1 MGNTTD
7 LNLETEVLPFFD
19 FTLTHFAKTA
29 LAYLFRHPLTSVSE
43 IETRQHIIKGFI
55 TNAEIV
61 GNYAYAKQDFY
72 EVHHFLT
79 NPPALNFTPGERL
92 KLMLLEKERHT
103 LRTKVIQFVLL
114 FSKLD
119 LYYFKKINTRFFPE
133 AYKEEIRLISSFIA
147 LFNLDFYDTL
157 IREGKLNTKHIIT
170 LSKIIA
176 VKYNEGVI
184 TGFYK
189 RLFRFE
195 AFLSISQSV
204 IKRRFSFPSFSEEQ
218 FFLEQLYHPL
228 LNDPVKNN
236 FSLDK
241 NVLLITG
248 PNMSGKSTFLKSLG
262 ICIYL
267 AHLGFA
273 IPAGR
278 AAVPFFD
285 HIALSINHNDSLANG
300 YSHFMNE
307 IIRLKNVVTE
317 AAAGK
322 RCFAVFDE
330 LFKGTNMED
339 AVKISTTTINGLT
352 KFTNSFFII
361 STHLHQLKEQVKS
374 EKVNAYY
381 VDCEV
386 EHGAPVFKYEIKEG
400 WSDVKVGQ
408 VLFRKVGLDEL
419 LKETGELI

>member
-7 LNLETEVLPFFD
+7 LNIETEVLPFFD
-19 FTLTHFAKTA
+19 FTLNHFAKA
-29 LAYLFRHPLTSVSE
+29 ELAYLFQKPLTSIEE
-43 IETRQHIIKGFI
+43 IEIRQHIIKGLI
-55 TNAEIV
+55 ANAEIV

-72 EVHHFLT
+72 EVYYFLT
-79 NPPALNFTPGERL
+79 NPPALNFTPGKRL
-92 KLMLLEKERHT
+92 QLFFSEKERHPVK
-103 LRTKVIQFVLL
+103 TKIIQFVLL

-119 LYYFKKINTRFFPE
+119 LYYFKRINTRLLPE

-157 IREGKLNTKHIIT
+157 ITEGKLGTRHIIT
-170 LSKIIA
+170 LSKIITA
-176 VKYNEGVI
+176 KYNEGAI

-218 FFLEQLYHPL
+218 FFLERLYHPL
-228 LNDPVKNN
+228 LKDPVKNN
-236 FSLDK
+236 FSPDK
-241 NVLLITG
+241 NVILITG

-273 IPAGR
+273 IPADR
-278 AAVPFFD
+278 AAIPFFD
-285 HIALSINHNDSLANG
+285 HIALSINHNDNLANG

-307 IIRLKNVVTE
+307 IMRLKGVVTA

-322 RCFAVFDE
+322 RCFAIFDE
-330 LFKGTNMED
+330 LFKGTNIED

-352 KFTNSFFII
+352 KFKHSFFII
-361 STHLHQLKEQVKS
+361 STHLHQLKEQVKR
-374 EKVNAYY
+374 EKVDADY
-381 VDCEV
+381 VDCKV
-386 EHGAPVFKYEIKEG
+386 ENGEPVFKYEIKEG
-400 WSDVKVGQ
+400 WSEVKAGQ
-408 VLFRKVGLDEL
+408 VLFRKEGLYEL
-419 LKETGELI
+419 LKEDA